1 MPQYRI
7 LRVPLPVPLVQD
19 IDRIIETGKAGYAS
33 RAEFVRDAVEAMALE
48 VLYGEGDSV
57 PDSKARTSFAP
68 PSSDTGDHRR
78 DHAAVPVAAAGI
90 SSVSSNTVLGSCPPC
105 VLIANGAAEVVDEPL
120 FGLHNRDYP
129 SLWVARQLA
138 AMTATENIPAQDF
151 YAAVSQAAWSYGE
164 TLLALERATGKKL
177 TALFPTNR
185 AKPESSEG
193 AFVNFALGSYR
204 HDAGRIRASGPLFV
218 WRLAQLRQENGRLLI
233 GLTLEGHAL
242 LDDLADVSLDMPHER
257 DHALRFLRHLRQFA
271 SRDLEG
277 LEETL
282 RMIARGLSRRH
293 LVKEISTAHSE
304 WTETV
309 ASTNAAGYVA
319 RAREWG
325 LVAPHQ
331 AQGKYVLTD
340 FGSEFLES
348 NTGGGYV
355 GN

>member
-1 MPQYRI
+1 MPESRI
-7 LRVPLPVPLVQD
+7 LRVPLPVPLVKD
-19 IDRIIETGKAGYAS
+19 IDRIIEAGKSGYET
-33 RAEFVRDAVEAMALE
+33 RTEFIRDAIEAMTLE
-48 VLYGEGDSV
+48 VLYGEDAPAPGPGAGDS
-57 PDSKARTSFAP
+57 TSTNEGDRGDASAP
-68 PSSDTGDHRR
+68 
-78 DHAAVPVAAAGI
+78 
-90 SSVSSNTVLGSCPPC
+90 SVSVLHSNTLLGPCPPC
-105 VLIANGAAEVVDEPL
+105 ALITNGAAEVVDEPL

-138 AMTATENIPAQDF
+138 AMTANENIPAQDF
-151 YAAVSQAAWSYGE
+151 YAAVSRAAWSYGE
-164 TLLALERATGKKL
+164 RLFALERATGKKL

-218 WRLAQLRQENGRLLI
+218 WRLAQLQQEDGQLLI
-233 GLTLEGHAL
+233 GLTPEGHAL
-242 LDDLADVSLDMPHER
+242 LDDLAEVSLDTPHER
-257 DHALRFLRHLRQFA
+257 DHALRFLRHLREFA
-271 SRDLEG
+271 SRDLDG

-282 RMIARGLSRRH
+282 RMIARGLNRPH
-293 LVKEISTAHSE
+293 LVEELSTAHSE

-325 LVAPHQ
+325 LVAPRQ

-340 FGSEFLES
+340 FGSQFLES
-348 NTGGGYV
+348 NTGGAHV
-355 GN
+355 DN